1 MNDADRLGRK
11 MYDDIRDGMQ
21 SSGSKLNNVSDRMI
35 QDFNDEMPKMVEE
48 VKRWERRVEKQLDDI
63 LKELERSFK

>member
-1 MNDADRLGRK
+1 
-11 MYDDIRDGMQ
+11 
-21 SSGSKLNNVSDRMI
+21 
-35 QDFNDEMPKMVEE
+35 MPKMVEE